1 MSTMKSKQ
9 SGVGV
14 LKILII
20 EDDAKTADFIEKGFQ
35 EAGFQTCHC
44 ANGEEGLSRAM
55 SEPFDA
61 AVVDIMLPKLD
72 GFSVIEKIREAEI
85 SLPIIVL
92 SARDSVES
100 KIAGLEKGGDD
111 SLAKPFS
118 LSELIARVNA
128 LLRRANAAAP
138 PTVLEFE
145 DLRVDL
151 LTRKVTRGGE
161 KIDLPPLEYLL
172 LEYLMRN
179 RGHVVSRTTIM
190 KHVWEYHFDTQTNI
204 VESRVCRLR
213 DKIDK
218 PFQRKLIHT
227 VRGFGYV
234 LE

>member
-1 MSTMKSKQ
+1 MSTMKSNQ
-9 SGVGV
+9 SGVGG

-44 ANGEEGLSRAM
+44 VNGEEGLSRAM

-100 KIAGLEKGGDD
+100 KSAGLEKGGDD
-111 SLAKPFS
+111 YLAKPFS